1 VTGDD
6 FGLSTPVND
15 AIVKSHE
22 KGILTTTSLM
32 VSAPAAADAITRAKN
47 LPDLNVGMHLVLSN
61 GKATLAASEI
71 PALVNEN
78 GEFNSNQISSGVKM
92 FFNAAAKYQLEKEI
106 RAQFEAFKATGLKLD
121 HVNAHNHMHLHPTVF
136 SLILTIGSEYGLTAI
151 RIPNEPLLASL
162 IGNRKEKLQRYLRW
176 LLFKPFVASMKKQCD
191 IRNINYN
198 NTIYGLHDSGHMNI
212 DKLIRIIPHLADG
225 TTEIYMHPATERWD
239 GMDPAAHDYEFE
251 AEYKALIHARTK
263 RAIEKFDIEL
273 SGFNS

>member
-1 VTGDD
+1 MTGDD

-47 LPDLNVGMHLVLSN
+47 LPDLNVGLHLVLSN
-61 GKATLAASEI
+61 GKATLAATEI

-136 SLILTIGSEYGLTAI
+136 SLILTIGSEYGLTW
-151 RIPNEPLLASL
+151 PPLDVLDVRGKAMTP
-162 IGNRKEKLQRYLRW
+162 EK
-176 LLFKPFVASMKKQCD
+176 
-191 IRNINYN
+191 
-198 NTIYGLHDSGHMNI
+198 
-212 DKLIRIIPHLADG
+212 
-225 TTEIYMHPATERWD
+225 TTELCRGCLDDFYNGNNSLGVKECWSLKAARPATKYEIGTWTLPTQPGAFHEIKVYNCWRP
-239 GMDPAAHDYEFE
+239 DPRSGISHYDELPDCA
-251 AEYKALIHARTK
+251 KAP
-263 RAIEKFDIEL
+263 
-273 SGFNS
+273 